1 MQSTARLY
9 LIIVGLAA
17 FGMLMILHA
26 GNRSHRHGVPLKA
39 YDAIEADSPGV
50 PGATT
55 SLVDSIQD
63 RLQQNAQ
70 DPLSRFFLQLVAIII
85 ASYSIGWIFTRCG
98 QPAVVGEMMAGVL
111 LGPSLFGLLA
121 PHAFQYVF
129 SASSLEPLRLLSQ
142 VGVCLF
148 MFAVGMEID
157 WTELRKK
164 APTAILV
171 SHTSIA
177 IPCLFGAGL
186 AFFFYDRLAQ
196 PGASFA
202 AFALFVAISM
212 SITAFPV
219 LVRILQDRGILKTA
233 LGQMAS
239 TCAAVGDA
247 TAWGLLAIVVAFGKS
262 HDLAGAVLCLGFV
275 LIFAALMF
283 LVLKPNL
290 TRWLGQEAIER
301 PKPARS
307 LLAIIMAMVLA
318 AAFCTQLLG
327 IHALF
332 GAFVAGLIMPTAG
345 GFRAKLGVRLENI
358 SSVLLLPVFFASS
371 GLRTEIGLLHGATDW
386 LICLLIIG
394 LATLGKLGG
403 TSLVSRLT
411 GMEWRAS
418 LQLGALMNTRGLM
431 ELIALN
437 LGYELHILSQRA
449 FSMLVLMA
457 LVTTIM
463 TGPLLTLF
471 GQDAP
476 ASRIRRLR
484 EAL

>member
-1 MQSTARLY
+1 MQSTVRIY
-9 LIIVGLAA
+9 LLIVAICA
-17 FGMLMILHA
+17 FGMLMILHS
-26 GNRSHRHGVPLKA
+26 GNRLHRHGLSAKS
-39 YDAIEADSPGV
+39 DSAIEQSGSSPS
-50 PGATT
+50 AAKT
-55 SLVDSIQD
+55 SLVESIQD
-63 RLQQNAQ
+63 RLRQNAQ
-70 DPLSRFFLQLVAIII
+70 DPLSRFFLQLVAIIVV
-85 ASYSIGWIFTRCG
+85 SFSVGWIFTRCG
-98 QPAVVGEMMAGVL
+98 QPAVVGEMMAGIL
-111 LGPSLFGLLA
+111 LGPSLFGFLA

-129 SASSLEPLRLLSQ
+129 AASSLEPLRLLSQ

-157 WTELRKK
+157 WAELRKK

-171 SHTSIA
+171 SHTGIA

-239 TCAAVGDA
+239 ACAAVGDA
-247 TAWGLLAIVVAFGKS
+247 TAWGLLVLVVAFGKS
-262 HDLAGAVLCLGFV
+262 HDFWGATLCLGFV

-283 LVLKPNL
+283 LVIKPNL
-290 TRWLGQEAIER
+290 PRWLGQKAIER
-301 PKPARS
+301 PQPASS
-307 LLAIIMAMVLA
+307 LLAIIMALVLA

-332 GAFVAGLIMPTAG
+332 GAFVAGLIMPTEG
-345 GFRAKLGVRLENI
+345 GFRAKLSIRLENI

-371 GLRTEIGLLHGATDW
+371 GLRTEIGLLHGSADW
-386 LICLLIIG
+386 LICLLIIV
-394 LATLGKLGG
+394 LATVGKLGG
-403 TSLVSRLT
+403 TSLVGRLT
-411 GMEWRAS
+411 GMGWREA

-437 LGYELHILSQRA
+437 LGYELHILSQQV

-457 LVTTIM
+457 LVTTIT

-471 GQDAP
+471 GRDVP
-476 ASRIRRLR
+476 ARNR
-484 EAL
+484 